1 MLLIQIKNLQVVM
14 ANTPDMNLTE
24 LSARDMRKVYMIT
37 YSQGNLEKCPDRKTF
52 AEFVLKAFDFDFPLN
67 ESSSL

>member
-1 MLLIQIKNLQVVM
+1 M
-14 ANTPDMNLTE
+14 ANIPDMNLTE
-24 LSARDMRKVYMIT
+24 LSARDMRKVHMIT

-52 AEFVLKAFDFDFPLN
+52 AESVLKAFDFDFPLN